1 MEVVAGYVRAA
12 TASLL
17 QGGQTSSELDLAMR
31 ALQVQGELEER
42 GIGAIYIRE
51 PGTPT
56 QALRRAAT
64 LADQAGEHH
73 LKRRITVLLQRLEA
87 PTRLAN

>member
-12 TASLL
+12 TSALL
-17 QGGQTSSELDLAMR
+17 QVAQTSSELDLAMR
-31 ALQVQGELEER
+31 VLQVQGELEER
-42 GIGAIYIRE
+42 GIGAIYIRD

-56 QALRRAAT
+56 QALHRAAP

-73 LKRRITVLLQRLEA
+73 LRRRITVLLQRLNA
-87 PTRLAN
+87 STRLAN

>member
-1 MEVVAGYVRAA
+1 
-12 TASLL
+12 
-17 QGGQTSSELDLAMR
+17 MR

-42 GIGAIYIRE
+42 GIGAFYIRD
-51 PGTPT
+51 PGTPA

-73 LKRRITVLLQRLEA
+73 LRRRITVLLQRLNA
-87 PTRLAN
+87 STRSGN

>member
-12 TASLL
+12 TAALL
-17 QGGQTSSELDLAMR
+17 QGAQTSSDLDLAMR
-31 ALQVQGELEER
+31 ALQVQGALEER
-42 GIGAIYIRE
+42 GIGAFYILD

-73 LKRRITVLLQRLEA
+73 LRRRITVLLQRLEA